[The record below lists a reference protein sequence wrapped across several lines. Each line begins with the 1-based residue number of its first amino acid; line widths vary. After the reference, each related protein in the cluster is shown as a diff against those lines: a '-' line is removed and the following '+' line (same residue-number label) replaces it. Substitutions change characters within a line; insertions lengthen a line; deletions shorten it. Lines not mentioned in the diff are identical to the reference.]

1 MKRVVFRR
9 VAILEWRI
17 SAVARPTLS
26 TLVTMM
32 IAGLVPAGPARAADL
47 LPPAPMLDR
56 PDEVVE
62 IGTGWYLRGD
72 VGYVNYTTP
81 KDLGFGL
88 PTSRPLDA
96 EQLDKAFSVGAGI
109 GYAFT
114 SWLRADVTVD
124 YRPGTEFSGT
134 RPIGTYANGYV
145 RDQADLES
153 ASALLNGYVDLGSWA
168 GITPYL
174 GAGIG
179 VAGNRFTNISREAYV
194 IGVPAGS
201 AGLQPHTTYNLAW
214 ALMAGGAVNLGSG
227 FQLDLGYR
235 YIHLGDARTKIDG
248 PGDGIRTD
256 EIQAHEFRVGARYMI
271 D

>member
-1 MKRVVFRR
+1 M
-9 VAILEWRI
+9 

-26 TLVTMM
+26 TLVSMM
-32 IAGLVPAGPARAADL
+32 IVGIAAAAPARAADL
-47 LPPAPMLDR
+47 LPPPPMLER
-56 PDEVVE
+56 ADEIVE

-72 VGYVNYTTP
+72 VGYVNYTKP

-88 PTSRPLDA
+88 PDSRPLDA
-96 EQLDKAFSVGAGI
+96 VQLEKAFSVGAGI

-124 YRPGTEFSGT
+124 HRLGAEFSGT

-153 ASALLNGYVDLGSWA
+153 TTALFNGYVDLGTFA
-168 GITPYL
+168 GITPYV

-179 VAGNRFTNISREAYV
+179 IAGNRLTNISREAYV
-194 IGVPAGS
+194 AGLPAGS
-201 AGLQPHTTYNLAW
+201 ARLQPHTTHNLAW
-214 ALMAGGAVNLGSG
+214 ALMAGTAVNLGSG

-235 YIHLGDARTKIDG
+235 YIHLGDARTRIDG

-256 EIQAHEFRVGARYMI
+256 EIKAHEFRLGARYMI

>member
-1 MKRVVFRR
+1 M
-9 VAILEWRI
+9 

-26 TLVTMM
+26 NLVSMM
-32 IAGLVPAGPARAADL
+32 IVGLAAAGSAKAADL
-47 LPPAPMLDR
+47 LPPPPMLESA
-56 PDEVVE
+56 DEIVE

-88 PTSRPLDA
+88 PDSQPLDSVRLK
-96 EQLDKAFSVGAGI
+96 EAFSAGAGI

-124 YRPGTEFSGT
+124 HRFGAEFSGT
-134 RPIGTYANGYV
+134 RPVGTYANGYV
-145 RDQADLES
+145 RDQADFES
-153 ASALLNGYVDLGSWA
+153 TSALFNGYVDLGTWV

-179 VAGNRFTNISREAYV
+179 LAGNRFTNISREAY
-194 IGVPAGS
+194 IAGVPGGS
-201 AGLQPHTTYNLAW
+201 AGLEPHTTYNLAW
-214 ALMAGGAVNLGSG
+214 GLMAGAAVNLGSG
-227 FQLDLGYR
+227 FALDLGYR
-235 YIHLGDARTKIDG
+235 YMHLGDVRTKIDG

-256 EIQAHEFRVGARYMI
+256 EIRAHEFRLGARYMI